1 MSNKDDYIKLL
12 ENSLMKSIDN
22 MAEIKKDDFDYVD
35 YTCSLGMNNSQA
47 LEFLDLFGDD
57 TLYRQAKKDY
67 LELKKIVDNYTDTME
82 NLDFE
87 LGGFNYE
94 DVLNSNEYDKYF
106 DVNYGRI
113 CITIK
118 SKDNKIF
125 LDDTLD
131 IYDRDENMFENMF
144 SIKKL
149 LEYGEE
155 E

>member
-1 MSNKDDYIKLL
+1 MRNKDGYIKLL

-57 TLYRQAKKDY
+57 TLYRQSKKDY
-67 LELKKIVDNYTDTME
+67 LDLKEIIDNYTGTIEELCD
-82 NLDFE
+82 E

-94 DVLNSNEYDKYF
+94 NVIVSSDYDKYF
-106 DVNYGRI
+106 DVNYGKI
-113 CITIK
+113 CITVK

-125 LDDTLD
+125 LDNTLD

-144 SIKKL
+144 SIKEL

-155 E
+155 